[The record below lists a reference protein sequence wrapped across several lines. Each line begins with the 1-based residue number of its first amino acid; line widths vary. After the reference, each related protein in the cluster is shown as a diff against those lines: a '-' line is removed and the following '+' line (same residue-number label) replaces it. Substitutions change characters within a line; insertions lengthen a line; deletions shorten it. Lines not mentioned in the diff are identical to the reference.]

1 MKKKTKI
8 LIIYSAF
15 CLFLSGCGRMGT
27 ENERPK
33 RPSIISPEVHAD
45 HTVTFR
51 YLAPNAK
58 EVKVDP
64 QFMEGTAPMV
74 KDEKGIWS
82 VTLGPIPPD
91 MYPYGFIVDG
101 VTVMDDNNP
110 FYFEN
115 ERFKASIVDIEGD
128 TPLIHAVQDVPHGTV
143 NYDYYVSDV
152 LGTTGRV
159 LVYTPPGY
167 DEEPDRKYPVFYL
180 ISGTTDTDETYF
192 KVGRANF
199 ILDNLIAEGL
209 AKPMIIVMP
218 YGNPAAYFDAGDP
231 RGEEAGR
238 RLSEDLLHVMMPYI
252 EKNYRTIN
260 HAENRAIG
268 GFSRGG
274 NQALTIGMNNLD
286 KFSYLCSYASFAG
299 NVTDF
304 EITFKQF
311 IQNPE
316 QTNKKINLYWLG
328 VGTDDFLYENAKLFI
343 DKLEKNGIKTTT
355 MITGGGH
362 TWMNAKFYLAE
373 SAQLLFQK

>member
-1 MKKKTKI
+1 MRIII
-8 LIIYSAF
+8 LV
-15 CLFLSGCGRMGT
+15 
-27 ENERPK
+27 
-33 RPSIISPEVHAD
+33 SIILCTFLVSCGAMKDNNEWLQRPAIVSPEVHAD
-45 HTVTFR
+45 NTVTFR
-51 YLAPNAK
+51 YYAPYAK
-58 EVKVDP
+58 NVEVDP
-64 QFMEGTAPMV
+64 QFMEGKVDMV
-74 KDEKGIWS
+74 KDENGIWS
-82 VTLGPIPPD
+82 VTLGPIKPD

-101 VTVMDDNNP
+101 ITVMDDNNP

-115 ERFKASIVDIEGD
+115 EYFKASIVDIEGD
-128 TPLIHAVQDVPHGTV
+128 EPLVHSIQDVPHGTV

-152 LGTTGRV
+152 LDTTGRI

-167 DEEPDRKYPVFYL
+167 NENPTQEYPVFYL

-199 ILDNLIAEGL
+199 ILDNLIAQGL

-218 YGNPAAYFDAGDP
+218 YGNPAAYFDAGDS
-231 RGEEAGR
+231 RRMDTGY
-238 RLSEDLLHVMMPYI
+238 RLSEDILNVMMPYV

-260 HAENRAIG
+260 NAENRAIG

-274 NQALTIGMNNLD
+274 NQGLTLGMNNLD

-304 EITFKQF
+304 EKTFRHF

-316 QTNKKINLYWLG
+316 QTNQCINLFWLG
-328 VGTDDFLYENAKLFI
+328 VGTEDFLYEKAKLFME
-343 DKLEKNGIKTTT
+343 KLEKNGIKTTT

-362 TWMNAKFYLAE
+362 TWMNAKIYLAE
-373 SAQLLFQK
+373 SVKLLFQK

>member
-1 MKKKTKI
+1 MKKILFISAVLCFFLAGCSTK
-8 LIIYSAF
+8 SADN
-15 CLFLSGCGRMGT
+15 GRS
-27 ENERPK
+27 R

-45 HTVTFR
+45 NTVTFR
-51 YLAPNAK
+51 YRAPSAK
-58 EVKVDP
+58 NVKVDP
-64 QFMEGTAPMV
+64 QFMEGTAEMI
-74 KDEKGIWS
+74 KDENGVWS
-82 VTLGPIPPD
+82 VTLGPVAPD

-115 ERFKASIVDIEGD
+115 ERFKGSIVDIEGN
-128 TPLIHAVQDVPHGTV
+128 TPLAHSIQDVPHGTV

-167 DEEPDRKYPVFYL
+167 DEEPDREYPVFYL

-199 ILDNLIAEGL
+199 ILDNLIAQGA
-209 AKPMIIVMP
+209 AKPMIVVMP

-231 RGEEAGR
+231 RGAEAGR
-238 RLSEDLLHVMMPYI
+238 RLNEDFLKVMMPYI

-260 HAENRAIG
+260 NAQNRAIG

-274 NQALTIGMNNLD
+274 NQGLTLGMNNLD

-299 NVTDF
+299 NVVDF
-304 EITFKQF
+304 EKTFKGF
-311 IQNPE
+311 IQNPA
-316 QTNKKINLYWLG
+316 QTNQKINLFWLG
-328 VGTDDFLYENAKLFI
+328 VGTDDFLYENAKLFM

-362 TWMNAKFYLAE
+362 TWMNAKLYLHE
-373 SAQLLFQK
+373 SVKLLFQK